1 MTEVISMLIGSVNNQ
16 SDHLAK
22 MDQLYSIWCKTEK
35 ETEAGPGAKEN
46 QAKSEEGLEL
56 APRGPDPKSQ
66 FKEEVQ
72 LMIFI
77 CAPIITTSVLLMFF
91 IRLVQ
96 ACKGRSPAQIEK
108 IHILPITNENEI
120 FYKDNYPKTLP
131 IVQSTSLL
139 IY

>member
-46 QAKSEEGLEL
+46 QAKSEEGLDL
-56 APRGPDPKSQ
+56 SPRGRYPKPQ
-66 FKEEVQ
+66 LEEEVK
-72 LMIFI
+72 LIIFI
-77 CAPIITTSVLLMFF
+77 CAPIITASVLLMFF

-96 ACKGRSPAQIEK
+96 ACKGPSPAQIEK
-108 IHILPITNENEI
+108 IHILPITN
-120 FYKDNYPKTLP
+120 
-131 IVQSTSLL
+131 
-139 IY
+139 

>member
-35 ETEAGPGAKEN
+35 ESKEESAREN
-46 QAKSEEGLEL
+46 QAKSEKGLEL
-56 APRGPDPKSQ
+56 SPRGPYPKPQ

-77 CAPIITTSVLLMFF
+77 CAPIITASVLLMFF

-131 IVQSTSLL
+131 IVQSTNLL

>member
-1 MTEVISMLIGSVNNQ
+1 MTEVISMLIGSVNSQ

-22 MDQLYSIWCKTEK
+22 MDQLYSIWCKTE
-35 ETEAGPGAKEN
+35 EGTEAGPGAKEN

-56 APRGPDPKSQ
+56 SPRGPDPKSQ

-77 CAPIITTSVLLMFF
+77 CAPVITASVLLMFL

-96 ACKGRSPAQIEK
+96 ACKRPSPAKIEK

>member
-1 MTEVISMLIGSVNNQ
+1 MTEVISMLIGSVNSQ

-46 QAKSEEGLEL
+46 QAKSEEGLDL
-56 APRGPDPKSQ
+56 SPRGRYPKPQ
-66 FKEEVQ
+66 LEKEVK
-72 LMIFI
+72 LIIFI
-77 CAPIITTSVLLMFF
+77 CAPIITASVLLMFF
-91 IRLVQ
+91 IRLVH

-131 IVQSTSLL
+131 IVQSANLL